1 MVIMYADNITGSIRN
16 AVDETNR
23 RRNLQIDYNRRH
35 NIIPTTINK
44 NISDI
49 LYATGIKSKKQA
61 KKEFAVQD
69 KKEIFTEE
77 KLMDMDLTGINRIIS
92 GLEEEMYLAAK
103 ELDFE
108 RAAVIRDE
116 IGRIKKLINI

>member
-1 MVIMYADNITGSIRN
+1 MTQEG
-16 AVDETNR
+16 T
-23 RRNLQIDYNRRH
+23 LTKDYYELLRQKMDKW
-35 NIIPTTINK
+35 PTRTP
-44 NISDI
+44 
-49 LYATGIKSKKQA
+49 KSKDIIKIL
-61 KKEFAVQD
+61 KEL
-69 KKEIFTEE
+69 FTEE

-116 IGRIKKLINI
+116 IGRIKKLVNI